1 MRWLIMPGGRVAH
14 IVMVMPSMGENVV
27 FPICGAVTCSTRKPR
42 APGKAK
48 RCAKCAKMR
57 KS

>member
-1 MRWLIMPGGRVAH
+1 MPGGRISHRVF
-14 IVMVMPSMGENVV
+14 VVPFLGENVV
-27 FPICGAVTCSTRKPR
+27 SALCGGAMASTRKPR

>member
-1 MRWLIMPGGRVAH
+1 MPGGRIAHRVYTIAIFGEAVKAVACDG
-14 IVMVMPSMGENVV
+14 VMPRTGK
-27 FPICGAVTCSTRKPR
+27 TRKP
-42 APGKAK
+42 GNAK